1 MSYAW
6 TWLFCIVATA
16 AVSVWAVGVLLRT
29 RPRYRDAVQ
38 AIIILAAFL
47 LMILGFIYGV
57 NVDTK
62 G

>member
-1 MSYAW
+1 MFYTW

-16 AVSVWAVGVLLRT
+16 AVSVWVAGVLLRHH
-29 RPRYRDAVQ
+29 PRYRDAVQ

-47 LMILGFIYGV
+47 LMILGFIHGV
-57 NVDTK
+57 NVEAK